1 MTTRN
6 SASRTITLL
15 IILSVIYA
23 LLDTNIIY
31 LAPIV
36 TIIIPY
42 KYMQEKDINKS
53 KQNRRLL
60 SNLFLFNILIFI
72 GSMIFINKSSV
83 AIIELVTN
91 ILITFIYYKIICSVE
106 KKREDLLNNPEKQCE
121 KIKQKISSLEII
133 SIKTKEELEK
143 EQNEKKKVSLEA
155 KLDAI
160 EANINRYK
168 QKLEFIENQIELK
181 KSKQL

>member
-1 MTTRN
+1 MW
-6 SASRTITLL
+6 
-15 IILSVIYA
+15 
-23 LLDTNIIY
+23 
-31 LAPIV
+31 
-36 TIIIPY
+36 
-42 KYMQEKDINKS
+42 KNK
-53 KQNRRLL
+53 
-60 SNLFLFNILIFI
+60 
-72 GSMIFINKSSV
+72 
-83 AIIELVTN
+83 T
-91 ILITFIYYKIICSVE
+91 
-106 KKREDLLNNPEKQCE
+106 
-121 KIKQKISSLEII
+121 KISSLEII

>member
-60 SNLFLFNILIFI
+60 SNLFFFNILIFI
-72 GSMIFINKSSV
+72 GSMIFYYSCV
-83 AIIELVTN
+83 AIIVLVTN

>member
-1 MTTRN
+1 MTSKN

-15 IILSVIYA
+15 IILSVVYA
-23 LLDTNIIY
+23 ILDTNIIY
-31 LAPIV
+31 LVPII

-42 KYMQEKDINKS
+42 KFMQEKDLRKE

-60 SNLFLFNILIFI
+60 NNLFLFNILTFI
-72 GSMIFINKSSV
+72 GAMLITNKSSL

-91 ILITFIYYKIICSVE
+91 ILITFVYYKIICSVE
-106 KKREDLLNNPEKQCE
+106 KKREDLINNPEKQYE
-121 KIKQKISSLEII
+121 KIKQKINALEVIYT
-133 SIKTKEELEK
+133 KTEKELQK

-160 EANINRYK
+160 KVKINQYK
-168 QKLEFIENQIELK
+168 QKLEFIERQIELK

>member
-1 MTTRN
+1 MTSKN

-15 IILSVIYA
+15 IILSVVYTI
-23 LLDTNIIY
+23 LDTNIIY
-31 LAPIV
+31 LLPII

-42 KYMQEKDINKS
+42 KFMQEKDLSKE

-60 SNLFLFNILIFI
+60 SNLFLFNILTFI
-72 GSMIFINKSSV
+72 GAMLITNKSSL

-91 ILITFIYYKIICSVE
+91 ILITFVYYKIICSVE
-106 KKREDLLNNPEKQCE
+106 KKREDLINNPEKQYE
-121 KIKQKISSLEII
+121 KIKQKINALEVIYT
-133 SIKTKEELEK
+133 KTKEELQK

-160 EANINRYK
+160 KVNINQYK
-168 QKLEFIENQIELK
+168 QKLEFIERQIELK

>member
-1 MTTRN
+1 MTSKN

-15 IILSVIYA
+15 IILSVVYTI
-23 LLDTNIIY
+23 LDTNIIY
-31 LAPIV
+31 LLPII

-42 KYMQEKDINKS
+42 KFMQEKDLSKE
-53 KQNRRLL
+53 KQNIKLL
-60 SNLFLFNILIFI
+60 NNLFLFNILTFI
-72 GSMIFINKSSV
+72 GAMLITNKSSL

-91 ILITFIYYKIICSVE
+91 ILITFVYYKIICSVE
-106 KKREDLLNNPEKQCE
+106 KKREDLINNPEKQYK
-121 KIKQKISSLEII
+121 KIKQKINALETIYT
-133 SIKTKEELEK
+133 KTEEELQK

-160 EANINRYK
+160 KVNINQYK
-168 QKLEFIENQIELK
+168 QKLEFIERQIELK

>member
-1 MTTRN
+1 MTSKN

-15 IILSVIYA
+15 IILSVVYA
-23 LLDTNIIY
+23 ILDTNIIY
-31 LAPIV
+31 LVPII

-42 KYMQEKDINKS
+42 KFMQEKDLRKE

-60 SNLFLFNILIFI
+60 NNLFLFNILTFI
-72 GSMIFINKSSV
+72 GAMLITNKSSL

-91 ILITFIYYKIICSVE
+91 ILITFVYYKIICSVE
-106 KKREDLLNNPEKQCE
+106 KKREDLINNPEKQYE
-121 KIKQKISSLEII
+121 KIKQKINALEVIYT
-133 SIKTKEELEK
+133 KTEEELQK

-160 EANINRYK
+160 KVNINQYK
-168 QKLEFIENQIELK
+168 QKLEFIERQIELK

>member
-1 MTTRN
+1 KN

-15 IILSVIYA
+15 IILSVVYTI
-23 LLDTNIIY
+23 LDTNIIY
-31 LAPIV
+31 LLPII

-42 KYMQEKDINKS
+42 KFMQEKDLSKE

-60 SNLFLFNILIFI
+60 SNLFLFNILTFI
-72 GSMIFINKSSV
+72 GAMLITNKSSL

-91 ILITFIYYKIICSVE
+91 ILITFVYYKIICSVE
-106 KKREDLLNNPEKQCE
+106 KKREDLINNPEKQYQ
-121 KIKQKISSLEII
+121 KIKQKINVLETIYT
-133 SIKTKEELEK
+133 KTEEELQK

-160 EANINRYK
+160 KVNINQYK
-168 QKLEFIENQIELK
+168 QKLEFIERQIELK

>member
-72 GSMIFINKSSV
+72 GSMIIINKSSV

-91 ILITFIYYKIICSVE
+91 ILITFIY
-106 KKREDLLNNPEKQCE
+106 
-121 KIKQKISSLEII
+121 
-133 SIKTKEELEK
+133 
-143 EQNEKKKVSLEA
+143 
-155 KLDAI
+155 
-160 EANINRYK
+160 
-168 QKLEFIENQIELK
+168 
-181 KSKQL
+181 

>member
-1 MTTRN
+1 MTSKN

-15 IILSVIYA
+15 IILSVVYA
-23 LLDTNIIY
+23 ILDTNIIY
-31 LAPIV
+31 LVPII

-42 KYMQEKDINKS
+42 KFMQEKDLSKE

-60 SNLFLFNILIFI
+60 SNLFLFNILTFI
-72 GSMIFINKSSV
+72 GAMLITNKSSL

-91 ILITFIYYKIICSVE
+91 ILITFVYYKIICSVE
-106 KKREDLLNNPEKQCE
+106 KKREDLINNPEKQYE
-121 KIKQKISSLEII
+121 KIKQKINALEVIYT
-133 SIKTKEELEK
+133 KTKEELQK

-160 EANINRYK
+160 KVNINQYK
-168 QKLEFIENQIELK
+168 QKLEFIERQIELK